1 MPEIAPWQK
10 KDKQLLPRL
19 QHVMLHT
26 MGCPSVCEVTKGLVL
41 LSFEIMKVSDS
52 GLVQKF
58 TRTLFRFYKDLE
70 KSNPTMNKE
79 EFETVYN
86 SFDQFI
92 NEYPRT
98 HPAFGKASKL
108 DILRCHVTL
117 VKKLVGVNR
126 DIALEVLGLS
136 RKD

>member
-52 GLVQKF
+52 GLVRNLQELCSDF
-58 TRTLFRFYKDLE
+58 TRIL
-70 KSNPTMNKE
+70 KSR
-79 EFETVYN
+79 
-86 SFDQFI
+86 I
-92 NEYPRT
+92 R
-98 HPAFGKASKL
+98 L
-108 DILRCHVTL
+108 
-117 VKKLVGVNR
+117 
-126 DIALEVLGLS
+126 
-136 RKD
+136 